1 MLGYTLHNRAN
12 LRNCREEFVQFI
24 PKIAVSLQVVV
35 EIKGINFGKQVKD
48 MRNILH
54 GYLVIRLK
62 TFLTICMIE
71 LSLTFSMAEEG
82 YTERLWT
89 LVRSLVLEIADDA
102 VGVSEWKKCRSN
114 AYSVKVN
121 TIDVHGVGDFPSD
134 SGSPLSTFSST
145 PSSFN
150 ADSPITPTFVEL

>member
-1 MLGYTLHNRAN
+1 
-12 LRNCREEFVQFI
+12 
-24 PKIAVSLQVVV
+24 
-35 EIKGINFGKQVKD
+35 
-48 MRNILH
+48 
-54 GYLVIRLK
+54 
-62 TFLTICMIE
+62 MIE

-102 VGVSEWKKCRSN
+102 VGVGEWKKHRSN
-114 AYSVKVN
+114 ACSVKVN

-134 SGSPLSTFSST
+134 SGLPLSTFSSTPET